1 MIIKNLLP
9 LNNDTTEVTMDLK
22 NEEIEYLLTTVI
34 NLLINKGSMVLHQD
48 EESIQ
53 GDLFED
59 VEGTMQ

>member
-53 GDLFED
+53 GDLFDD